1 MSGVFV
7 EVGWR
12 SGLGAGSRE
21 VDTETKKKVTG
32 GRRRRKR
39 GAGGRSRCVRWPRC
53 ALCGCVALKSA
64 HLTSSQMV
72 SATEQNNKPKSE
84 LFLLLS
90 TADAVDVSRERA
102 RLVGLEPDRLVGQV
116 AALAEQNPI
125 DLVPAVVASSHTC
138 KKMIRGIAAEG
149 QREAL

>member
-1 MSGVFV
+1 MTSPQTV
-7 EVGWR
+7 
-12 SGLGAGSRE
+12 S
-21 VDTETKKKVTG
+21 ETV
-32 GRRRRKR
+32 
-39 GAGGRSRCVRWPRC
+39 
-53 ALCGCVALKSA
+53 
-64 HLTSSQMV
+64 
-72 SATEQNNKPKSE
+72 QNNKPKSE